1 MTVVIGSASR
11 PLPGETENGDA
22 TFVRVVGDATWFG
35 VIDALGHGPM
45 AALASSLA
53 VMHLNRADLTRTD
66 AAGVVAAVQALHT
79 TLRGTRG
86 VAALLC
92 CLRGETL
99 TCCGVGNVELRRL
112 GAKISA
118 HVTPGVLGGL
128 LARKLVAAVGTMPA
142 GTRVVLF
149 SDGISPKFGV
159 DDVGSG
165 DLDEAAAGLLSRFA
179 RVNDDATVL
188 IAEARA

>member
-1 MTVVIGSASR
+1 MSVVIGRASR

-35 VIDALGHGPM
+35 VIDALGHGPT

-53 VMHLNRADLTRTD
+53 LMHLNRADLTRTD
-66 AAGVVAAVQALHT
+66 AVGVVAVVQALHT

-86 VAALLC
+86 AAALLC

-118 HVTPGVLGGL
+118 HVIPGVLGGL

-142 GTRVVLF
+142 GTRVVLY
-149 SDGISPKFGV
+149 SDGISPKFDV

-165 DLDEAAAGLLSRFA
+165 DLDVAAAALLSRFA
-179 RVNDDATVL
+179 RSNDDATVL
-188 IAEARA
+188 IAEACA